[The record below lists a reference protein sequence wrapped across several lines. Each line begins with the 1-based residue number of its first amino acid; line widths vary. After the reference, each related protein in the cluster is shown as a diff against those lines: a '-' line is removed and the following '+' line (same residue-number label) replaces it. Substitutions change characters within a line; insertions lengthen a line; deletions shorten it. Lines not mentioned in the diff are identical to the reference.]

1 MRIASTR
8 AVALAAL
15 GVLAGTGVAMAQG
28 YPQRTITLVA
38 ATSAGGPG
46 DGAARLIAE
55 RMSATLGQQ
64 IVVENIAGA
73 GGLTGAQRVARSEPD
88 GYTLLVHQTGIS
100 ILPTLAAGA
109 GLNVE
114 KELTAVGLVNTSY
127 LILSGRKSLPPNS
140 FAELVAWMK
149 EPGRRVKIG
158 HPGTGTIGHLALLVF
173 SRAIGVEVDAVPY
186 RGLAPV
192 LNDMLGDHVDLTW
205 AASFNSAPLIKDEKL
220 KGYVVGAPKR
230 SGLVPE
236 IPSAPEVRLP
246 ELDMPLWHALFAPAA
261 TPRQTVD
268 ALNAALRKALVE
280 PSVVKSFAA
289 TGVEAFPENML
300 TPEVANAFVK
310 SEIARWGGV
319 VASTAQK

>member
-1 MRIASTR
+1 MRKASLKAAVMALAVPALTG
-8 AVALAAL
+8 VALAQA
-15 GVLAGTGVAMAQG
+15 

-46 DGAARLIAE
+46 DGAARLVAE

-64 IVVENIAGA
+64 ILVENIAGA
-73 GGLTGAQRVARSEPD
+73 GGLTGAQRVARAEPD

-100 ILPTLAAGA
+100 ILSTLAAGS

-114 KELTAVGLVNTSY
+114 KELTAVGLINTSH
-127 LILSGRKSLPPNS
+127 LILTGRKSLPPNS
-140 FAELVAWMK
+140 FADLAAWMK
-149 EPGRRVKIG
+149 EPGRRVRIG

-173 SRAIGVEVDAVPY
+173 SRAVGVEVDAVPY

-205 AASFNSAPLIKDEKL
+205 AASFNSAPLIKEAKL

-230 SGLVPE
+230 SSLVPD

-246 ELDMPLWHALFAPAA
+246 ELDMPLWHALFAPTA
-261 TPRQTVD
+261 TPRPVVET
-268 ALNAALRKALVE
+268 LNAALRKALGE
-280 PSVVKSFAA
+280 PAVVKSFAA
-289 TGVEAFPENML
+289 TGVEAFPDNML
-300 TPEVANAFVK
+300 TPQAADAFVK
-310 SEIARWGGV
+310 SEVARWSSV
-319 VASTAQK
+319 VASATQK